1 MDINEQLKGWLQ
13 QQAQPGSFLDKAGL
27 GLAQAGQT
35 IGQDA
40 AAGAAIMN
48 DPRNSWIGMNPVGRA
63 VGGGLGLLGMITK
76 GAGKY
81 AQFGLP
87 EVKAGASSTD
97 LAGGLLLPNTGP
109 RVEHFM
115 DYGVPEA
122 AQNIKNLVEDDGF
135 KALHDM
141 VEMRLKVG
149 RATGTGLSNPK
160 DPIYDFLE
168 AFPEANPRELGGLIL
183 THHQFKPGFYERL
196 MEPKVLESL
205 LAEAKGMVET
215 GKWGTVQGT
224 P

>member
-1 MDINEQLKGWLQ
+1 MDLNEQLKGWLM

-35 IGQDA
+35 IGRDA
-40 AAGAAIMN
+40 AAGTAILN

-63 VGGGLGLLGMITK
+63 VGGGLGLLGMIAK

-97 LAGGLLLPNTGP
+97 LAGGLLLQNTGK
-109 RVEHFM
+109 RVEHFLGY
-115 DYGVPEA
+115 DAPEA
-122 AQNIKNLVEDDGF
+122 AKDIKEFVEDDGF
-135 KALHDM
+135 RALHDR
-141 VEMRLKVG
+141 VESRLRVG

-160 DPIYDFLE
+160 DPMYDFLG
-168 AFPEANPRELGGLIL
+168 AFPEASPQELGGLIL
-183 THHQFKPGFYERL
+183 THHRFKPGFYERL
-196 MEPKVLESL
+196 MEPNVLENL
-205 LAEAKGMVET
+205 LAEAKLMVET

>member
-1 MDINEQLKGWLQ
+1 MFDI
-13 QQAQPGSFLDKAGL
+13 PGAVEKVAGFFGKALDKAGL

-97 LAGGLLLPNTGP
+97 LAGGLLLQNTGK
-109 RVEHFM
+109 RVEHFLGY
-115 DYGVPEA
+115 DAPEA
-122 AQNIKNLVEDDGF
+122 AKNIKEFVEDDGF
-135 KALHDM
+135 RALHDM
-141 VEMRLKVG
+141 VESRLRVG

-160 DPIYDFLE
+160 DPMYDFLG
-168 AFPEANPRELGGLIL
+168 AFPEASPQELGGLIL

-196 MEPKVLESL
+196 MEPNVLENL
-205 LAEAKGMVET
+205 LAEAKLMVET